1 MVRCQQ
7 PRGVAFHKDIVAQAT
22 AVFKC
27 GVRVTFGVLGSP
39 CLRQKFLIWSAH
51 PMFPLAPRVY
61 PRLRMLLSVLM
72 LAVCCAWA
80 PLTIA
85 AADSDT
91 CAMDCCIQ
99 AGHCCCI
106 PAHARVE
113 GQVPD
118 SGDRFETAQ
127 ISSKCPAGCATQSL
141 SKLSFRDGRGTEARP
156 YTPAGP
162 AARSEAQGDS
172 FPDPLFQSSSSP
184 RGPPSN

>member
-1 MVRCQQ
+1 LFAVACLLTKGR
-7 PRGVAFHKDIVAQAT
+7 PRRAAPTCPSQFEPDT
-22 AVFKC
+22 D
-27 GVRVTFGVLGSP
+27 RSP

-51 PMFPLAPRVY
+51 PMFPIVRRACR
-61 PRLRMLLSVLM
+61 RLRTLLSVLM

-91 CAMDCCIQ
+91 CAMDCCVQ

-127 ISSKCPAGCATQSL
+127 ISSKCPAGCATQS
-141 SKLSFRDGRGTEARP
+141 SSQLSFRDGRSSAGRQTLSGEPADRGPTE
-156 YTPAGP
+156 
-162 AARSEAQGDS
+162 
-172 FPDPLFQSSSSP
+172 PLSSLDLLLQSSSSP
-184 RGPPSN
+184 RAPPSI